1 MLHGSAFCTP
11 TRDLHETLTRYYS
24 TNIDAMEA
32 ALKDLNLQDKKNISE
47 VANLH
52 RVDRSTLSR
61 RFNRVTNP
69 AKVKH

>member
-1 MLHGSAFCTP
+1 
-11 TRDLHETLTRYYS
+11 
-24 TNIDAMEA
+24 MEA

-52 RVDRSTLSR
+52 GVDRSTLSR

-69 AKVKH
+69 AKVKHQKQQLLTP